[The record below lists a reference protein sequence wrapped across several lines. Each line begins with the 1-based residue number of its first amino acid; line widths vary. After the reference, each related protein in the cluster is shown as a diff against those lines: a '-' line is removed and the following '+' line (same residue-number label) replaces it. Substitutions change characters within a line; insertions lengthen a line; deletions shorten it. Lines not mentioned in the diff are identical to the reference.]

1 MLSLAIFLMKNFLQF
16 NPSFNRNEAWKVVK
30 SIVILFTLG
39 KFWFFLIHYLV
50 NQFKRRITAHT
61 AQMTVALKYR
71 YTC

>member
-1 MLSLAIFLMKNFLQF
+1 MKNFLQF

-39 KFWFFLIHYLV
+39 KFCFFLIHYLV